1 MLPPSQHQTQTTA
14 TPTLICFPMS
24 IYAFTK
30 EKLLTHGVHSSA
42 NGRVILSD
50 KHLFLLFVKLER
62 ARRLADFCAV
72 HSSVEEIASYTRKIG
87 KVHLLMF
94 AFLYIRF
101 TEMTPR
107 VIHGS
112 EQLDNGDVRYIKD
125 YGRAVS
131 QQQIAIGEWATAM
144 YTKYE
149 RHFFRAIYSNGEM

>member
-1 MLPPSQHQTQTTA
+1 MLRPSQHQTQATA

-30 EKLLTHGVHSSA
+30 EKLLTHGVHRSA

-107 VIHGS
+107 VIHRS
-112 EQLDNGDVRYIKD
+112 EQLDNGDVRHIKD
-125 YGRAVS
+125 YGSAVS
-131 QQQIAIGEWATAM
+131 QQQIAIGEWAMAM
-144 YTKYE
+144 YAKYA